1 MRDFDFDVETCS
13 ALNLTKVGSYLYT
26 RHPSTDIRC
35 VSYCLVTDGVRGPIE
50 TWMPGE
56 PVPQAAFIVT
66 EDSEARAI
74 AFNDAFDRQIW
85 EQILTPRYGFPT
97 IPIGRHYCAQAA
109 VLARALPA
117 SLDAAAA
124 VLKIPVHK
132 SKEGVAAMKRL
143 AGPRRQSAK
152 ERKAG
157 VPLDFTATPEEL
169 ATLAEYN
176 RIDVLIMMEIVD
188 RIGLL
193 TPEEQTRWQLDQ
205 GINERGI
212 HLDVN
217 LLETALCLEQEAQR
231 ELRVQ
236 IAELT
241 GDVVT
246 TPSQRG
252 RILKWLADHGCTLSN
267 LRRPTVADVLLEPG
281 LNDRARALLELR
293 QSGGG
298 AAARKFATLRRW
310 TSDGEEPRI
319 RYAYRFHGASS
330 GRWVSLGS
338 QLHNL
343 RKPEIENVR
352 EAIEAVSSGSLA
364 EMRRRGFERPLETL
378 GHIIRAVIRAAPGK
392 RLLIADLSG
401 IEARGAALVCGAVGE
416 LEQWRSFDQTGRPED
431 EPYYRTGVTT
441 FAQPPPTARKAGK
454 TGALAFQYQGGV
466 GAYRRITGD
475 DKTPDEAIAARR
487 DAWRRDHPEYVE
499 FWRLAVFQAVQA
511 IRHPGQEF
519 TAKTIAFQ
527 YDLKTG
533 FLEVT
538 LPSGR
543 RLTYPKAELFED
555 EQHGSLSFTFLDA
568 SGSKTGRMY
577 HERRGSG
584 AFGGLLLENITQGLC
599 RDIFIEAMP
608 RLEAAG
614 YPIVMH
620 THDEYCCEV
629 PEDFGSLEE
638 FLALIT
644 VPPSW
649 APKLPVAAK
658 ARISD
663 RLIEIVEAKAADV
676 AADNAVDNA
685 LVEEEEYDEE
695 DESDGDEPLEPK
707 PAPEPPHI
715 CVHCHRDPPDGL
727 ELASAYGSAWLHP
740 GCEEPFLRAR
750 VQEEAIPWERPVEP
764 PPAPPRP
771 ASDNGRGNGAFDGF
785 DLEHLLQPANSSNN
799 GRGNGYPHGESSGP
813 SAGPTTAE
821 YIYKNAADRLHMRVV
836 RTTGK
841 SFPTYHWSG
850 GEWVSGWPKE
860 AVPYRLPG
868 LLAAPAEAI
877 VLVCEGEKD
886 ADTAAQHGFI
896 ATTNPGGAGKWQP
909 ELTQYFQGKQR
920 VCIVEDNDAAG
931 AKHTATVLKALQ
943 SVVPTIGV
951 VRFPELPP
959 GGDLSNYFERGN
971 SKAGL
976 QIRLDEAL
984 RAGIARPYVVTHL
997 HEYAPE
1003 ALDWI
1008 WEKHLPQA
1016 ALELLTGQPSIGKSL
1031 VQCDFIATI
1040 TTGRNWPDG
1049 LRGLEPGRV
1058 IILTAEDRVSD
1069 YVRRLTAAG
1078 ADMKLTTMLSYVR
1091 RNERDELFLL
1101 GEDLDKL
1108 ELAVNDFGD
1117 VRLVAI
1123 DPITAFMGHGR
1134 GFDSHRASDV
1144 RSQLHPLSRLAE
1156 KLNIGFSAVTHPPK
1170 NAGARSAMDSFIGS
1184 QAFIAAAR
1192 VGHYAITELSEEE
1205 DDRGRRRPTGRVLFT
1220 CPKPNHSA
1228 AVPTLAYRIEVVSLG
1243 WDAKREC
1250 EITAPRIVW
1259 DPEPVDITADEAIAA
1274 NKPTLVDNR
1283 KAKAASVREFLR
1295 DILAA
1300 GPVLANVV
1308 KERGAVKKFTYDQ
1321 LRRARE
1327 HIGAR
1332 TFKRRGENLDSPWM
1346 WAMPEHVPADAEI
1359 GDE

>member
-1 MRDFDFDVETCS
+1 MREFPFDIETCS
-13 ALNLTKVGSYLYT
+13 ALNLTKVGSYLYA
-26 RHPSTDIRC
+26 RHPTTDVRC
-35 VSYCLVTDGVRGPIE
+35 VSYCLITDGVRGPIE
-50 TWMPGE
+50 TWRPGK
-56 PVPQAAFIVT
+56 PVPQAAFIVA

-85 EQILTPRYGFPT
+85 EQILTPRYGFPA
-97 IPIGRHYCAQAA
+97 IPIERHYCAQAA

-124 VLKIPVHK
+124 VLKLPVRK
-132 SKEGVAAMKRL
+132 TKEGTAAMKRL

-157 VPLDFTATPEEL
+157 APLDFTATPEEL

-176 RIDVLIMMEIVD
+176 RIDVLIMMEVVD

-193 TPEEQTRWQLDQ
+193 TPEEQARWQLDQ
-205 GINERGI
+205 RINERGV
-212 HLDVN
+212 HLNVN

-231 ELRVQ
+231 ELRSQ

-241 GDVVT
+241 GDAVT
-246 TPSQRG
+246 TPSQRA
-252 RILKWLADHGCTLSN
+252 RILKWLAGQGCALLN
-267 LRRPTVADVLLEPG
+267 LRKPTVADALLEPG
-281 LNDRARALLELR
+281 LSAPARALLELR

-310 TSDGEEPRI
+310 TNDGEEPRV

-330 GRWVSLGS
+330 GRWVSLGA

-343 RKPEIENVR
+343 RKPEIENVC
-352 EAIEAVSSGSLA
+352 EAIEAVTSGSLA
-364 EMRRRGFERPLETL
+364 DMRRRGFGRPLETL
-378 GHIIRAVIRAAPGK
+378 GHITRAVVRAAAGK
-392 RLLIADLSG
+392 RLFIADLSG

-431 EPYYRTGVTT
+431 EPYYRTGIAT
-441 FAQPPPTARKAGK
+441 FAQPPASARKAGK

-487 DAWRRDHPEYVE
+487 DAWRKDHPEYAE

-519 TAKTIAFQ
+519 TAKAVAFQ
-527 YDLKTG
+527 YDLATG
-533 FLEVT
+533 FLEVA

-555 EQHGSLSFTFLDA
+555 EQHGSVSFTFLDA
-568 SGSKTGRMY
+568 SGSKMGRMY

-629 PEDFGSLEE
+629 PDDFGSLEE

-658 ARISD
+658 ARVSD

-676 AADNAVDNA
+676 AADNAVDNS
-685 LVEEEEYDEE
+685 LVEEEEEDEE
-695 DESDGDEPLEPK
+695 DESDGDEPELK
-707 PAPEPPHI
+707 PEPEPLHV
-715 CVHCHRDPPDGL
+715 CLHCHRDPPDGL
-727 ELASAYGSAWLHP
+727 ERVSAYGGAWLHP
-740 GCEEPFLRAR
+740 GCEESFLRAR
-750 VQEEAIPWERPVEP
+750 VQEEGIPWERPIEPAP
-764 PPAPPRP
+764 PPAPPPIP
-771 ASDNGRGNGAFDGF
+771 ATNGRGAFDDF
-785 DLEHLLQPANSSNN
+785 DLEHLLQPVSSSNN
-799 GRGNGYPHGESSGP
+799 GRGGNYPHGESAGP
-813 SAGPTTAE
+813 SAGPATAE
-821 YIYKNAADRLHMRVV
+821 YIYKNAADRLYMRVV

-850 GEWVSGWPKE
+850 GEWASGWPKE
-860 AVPYRLPG
+860 VVPYRLPG
-868 LLAAPAEAI
+868 LLAAPADAI
-877 VLVCEGEKD
+877 VLICEGEKD
-886 ADTAAQHGFI
+886 VDTATRHGFI
-896 ATTNPGGAGKWQP
+896 ATCNPGGAGKWQP

-931 AKHTATVLKALQ
+931 AKHTATVLKALR
-943 SVVPTIGV
+943 SVVPAIGV

-959 GGDLSNYFERGN
+959 GGDLSDYFERGN

-976 QIRLDEAL
+976 LIRIEEAL
-984 RAGIARPYVVTHL
+984 KSGIARPYVVTHL
-997 HEYAPE
+997 HEYVPE
-1003 ALDWI
+1003 AQDWI
-1008 WEKHLPQA
+1008 WEKHLPVG
-1016 ALELLTGQPSIGKSL
+1016 ALELLTGAPSIGKSL
-1031 VQCDFIATI
+1031 LQCNLIATL
-1040 TTGRNWPDG
+1040 TTGHPWPDG
-1049 LRGLEPGRV
+1049 SPGPTPGRV
-1058 IILTAEDRVSD
+1058 VILTAEDRVSD
-1069 YVRRLTAAG
+1069 YVRRLTAAK
-1078 ADMKLTTMLSYVR
+1078 ADLTRTTMLSYVR

-1101 GEDLDKL
+1101 GEDLDTL
-1108 ELAVNDFGD
+1108 EVLVNDFGD

-1156 KLNIGFSAVTHPPK
+1156 KLNVGFSAVTHPPK
-1170 NAGARSAMDSFIGS
+1170 NAGARVALDSFIGS

-1192 VGHYAITELSEEE
+1192 VGHYCIAELDEEE
-1205 DDRGRRRPTGRVLFT
+1205 DDQGRRRPTGRVLFT

-1228 AVPTLAYRIEVVSLG
+1228 PVPTLAYRIEVVSLG
-1243 WDAKREC
+1243 WDTKRDK

-1274 NKPTLVDNR
+1274 NKPTSGDRR
-1283 KAKAASVREFLR
+1283 KAKAAPVREFVR
-1295 DILAA
+1295 DILTA
-1300 GPVLANVV
+1300 GPVLRNVV
-1308 KERGAVKKFTYDQ
+1308 VERGAAKGFSLRQ
-1321 LRRARE
+1321 LSHARD

-1332 TFKRRGENLDSPWM
+1332 SFKRRGENLDSPWM
-1346 WAMPEHVPADAEI
+1346 WALPEHIPTDAET